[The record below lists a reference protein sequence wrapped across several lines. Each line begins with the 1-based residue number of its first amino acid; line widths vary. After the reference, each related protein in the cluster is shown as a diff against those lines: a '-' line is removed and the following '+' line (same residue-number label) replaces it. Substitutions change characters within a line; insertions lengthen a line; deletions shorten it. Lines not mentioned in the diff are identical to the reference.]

1 MSMRKNQKRP
11 KTKTIS
17 AAMSPAGQ
25 AAGSVSLYAKR
36 PDPRTWLL
44 KGLLYLSIGLCLL
57 FMGGVVFD
65 ILVKGIPYLSWDLFS
80 PEYTTDNVSLMPAL
94 INTVLVIGLSLLIA
108 APLGVGGAIW
118 LCEYTKTGSRFSKT
132 VGLAAEA
139 LSGIPS
145 IVFGL
150 FGSIF
155 FVKVLHMG
163 LSLLA
168 GSLTMA
174 MMLLPLI
181 LRTSQQALQEVPA
194 LYREGSYG
202 LGAGKLRTIFQI
214 LLPQAAGGIL
224 SGITLS
230 VGKAAGESAALLFT
244 AGTVA
249 QIAPSLLASGRTL
262 AVHMYAL
269 SSEGLH
275 VGQAYATAVILLV
288 VVLMMNGLSHLA
300 ERKALKMS
308 NGNG

>member
-1 MSMRKNQKRP
+1 
-11 KTKTIS
+11 
-17 AAMSPAGQ
+17 
-25 AAGSVSLYAKR
+25 
-36 PDPRTWLL
+36 
-44 KGLLYLSIGLCLL
+44 
-57 FMGGVVFD
+57 
-65 ILVKGIPYLSWDLFS
+65 
-80 PEYTTDNVSLMPAL
+80 
-94 INTVLVIGLSLLIA
+94 
-108 APLGVGGAIW
+108 
-118 LCEYTKTGSRFSKT
+118 
-132 VGLAAEA
+132 
-139 LSGIPS
+139 
-145 IVFGL
+145 
-150 FGSIF
+150 
-155 FVKVLHMG
+155 
-163 LSLLA
+163 
-168 GSLTMA
+168 MA